1 MINKIMK
8 GNIYHE
14 LLIDFGYAINISDY
28 LWEIKKFFFSSF
40 SLQVGQQYWHI
51 QSLARALTDKN

>member
-28 LWEIKKFFFSSF
+28 LWEIKKFFFF
-40 SLQVGQQYWHI
+40 QVFLFKLDSNIGI
-51 QSLARALTDKN
+51 FNR